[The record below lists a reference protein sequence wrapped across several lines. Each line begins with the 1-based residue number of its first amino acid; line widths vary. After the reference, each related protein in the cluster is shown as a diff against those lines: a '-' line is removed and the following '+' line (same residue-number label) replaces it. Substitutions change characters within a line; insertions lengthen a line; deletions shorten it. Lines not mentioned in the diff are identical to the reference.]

1 MRFSLPSASF
11 LSLLL
16 TAKSLACVQFRAQ
29 IDFEYVNE
37 AFVSAQLVDEGGL
50 TCWSTQQAVDQTQ
63 YSFSFVWPDCID
75 ESRRRFRGLIRIRW
89 IMHIRALVAN
99 LLRTLRGGGEGI
111 RMVPLMGCFGISLPM
126 CGGVHFRWMK
136 GGNCVRRYSTCFLRK
151 RLYVAV

>member
-1 MRFSLPSASF
+1 MKINKPGSPLPTLIVSEFQTRSDLLHKSIFLGNTCFARNPQVLLNMRFSLPSASF

-29 IDFEYVNE
+29 IHFEYVNE

-75 ESRRRFRGLIRIRW
+75 GPRRHFRGLIRIR
-89 IMHIRALVAN
+89 
-99 LLRTLRGGGEGI
+99 
-111 RMVPLMGCFGISLPM
+111 
-126 CGGVHFRWMK
+126 
-136 GGNCVRRYSTCFLRK
+136 
-151 RLYVAV
+151 